1 MRILATL
8 ALLIATAPLPG
19 SAAQIGDPHADVTV
33 TAPAFQRDKGPVV
46 AVDSGH
52 FNFHTIDG
60 RFGPF
65 GRLLSNDGF
74 TVKAHEGTFTAAS
87 LGETSIL
94 VIANALGPANTE
106 NWSRPIHSAFTK
118 DEIAVVKRFVEAGGS
133 LLLIAD
139 HMPFGGAAIE
149 MGTAFGFT
157 FIDGFAFYVPEPA
170 APDFFSV
177 ADSTLAKDIVTI
189 GKSVN
194 DPIDRLA
201 TFTGSAFR
209 APSGAR
215 PLLRLSSDY
224 VVMIPATAWQFLPD
238 TPRLSG
244 DGLLQGAVMP
254 YGRGRIAVFAEAAMF
269 TAQIEDTNPGA
280 RIGFT
285 APGAEQN
292 KQFVL
297 NVAHWL
303 AGLLGP

>member
-1 MRILATL
+1 MRVLAAL
-8 ALLIATAPLPG
+8 AFLMVTAPLPG
-19 SAAQIGDPHADVTV
+19 SAAQVGDPHADVTV
-33 TAPAFQRDKGPVV
+33 SAPAFQRNKGPVV
-46 AVDSGH
+46 AIDSGH
-52 FNFHTIDG
+52 SNFHTIDG

-74 TVKAHEGTFTAAS
+74 AVKAHEGSFTADS
-87 LGETSIL
+87 LGKTSIL
-94 VIANALGPANTE
+94 VIANALSPANTE
-106 NWSRPIHSAFTK
+106 NWSRPIHSAFTA
-118 DEIAVVKRFVEAGGS
+118 DEIAVVKGFVADGGA

-149 MGTAFGFT
+149 MGAAFGFT

-177 ADSTLAKDIVTI
+177 ADATLVKDIVTI
-189 GKSVN
+189 GKSGN
-194 DPIDRLA
+194 NPIDRLA
-201 TFTGSAFR
+201 TFTGTAFR

-215 PLLRLSSDY
+215 PLLRLNSDY
-224 VVMIPATAWQFLPD
+224 VVMMPATAWQFLPD

-244 DGLLQGAVMP
+244 DGLLQGAVMQ
-254 YGRGRIAVFAEAAMF
+254 YGKGRIAVFGEAAMF
-269 TAQIEDTNPGA
+269 TAQIEDTNPAA